1 MYLAGTAREANPR
14 SAERIDRYRERTERL
29 VRARGMKQIDL
40 LTGQRRRSM
49 AAADELGSTGGPTG
63 SD

>member
-1 MYLAGTAREANPR
+1 LVEPFVMEAAGLEPAFRFLR
-14 SAERIDRYRERTERL
+14 
-29 VRARGMKQIDL
+29 VRQE
-40 LTGQRRRSM
+40 RRRSM